1 MLSCF
6 NWLASIAETNQHTE
20 KMFRPSVSKE
30 VKVATVTQWLT
41 QQPAMDLLYQRNNFL
56 AQLGDNAVY
65 IFIRNNAF
73 QSCFADSKFHSFL
86 PFNTC
91 PLKIHKTQESETPTA
106 ISFEMYYFSCESFSW
121 NYKLCI
127 TSEQLGPK
135 FPNHESQ
142 TSLKHLIY
150 LSVFSQAFFFF
161 PATC

>member
-1 MLSCF
+1 M
-6 NWLASIAETNQHTE
+6 
-20 KMFRPSVSKE
+20 
-30 VKVATVTQWLT
+30 
-41 QQPAMDLLYQRNNFL
+41 
-56 AQLGDNAVY
+56 Y

-91 PLKIHKTQESETPTA
+91 PVKIHKTQESETPTA

-150 LSVFSQAFFFF
+150 LSVFSQVFFFF
-161 PATC
+161 SQPHAKHTLRVMVLLRGRWFPSKLALVSNSEIRLE

>member
-1 MLSCF
+1 M
-6 NWLASIAETNQHTE
+6 
-20 KMFRPSVSKE
+20 
-30 VKVATVTQWLT
+30 
-41 QQPAMDLLYQRNNFL
+41 
-56 AQLGDNAVY
+56 Y

-91 PLKIHKTQESETPTA
+91 PVKIHKTQESETPTA

-150 LSVFSQAFFFF
+150 LSVFSQVFFSSQPHAKHTLRVMVLLRGRWF
-161 PATC
+161 PSKLALVSNSEIRLEWNQIRLRNLLVLVMFLWVIQ